1 MKIVF
6 GFILM
11 FSLVTDPIKIGQI
24 NRIKKEAR
32 LAYTTGDYKKAIEKY
47 KYLSDSL
54 NVKEDEVM
62 LNLANAYYLTKDTAS
77 AYPGYQMLTNSSES
91 HIKSKAFQQLGILNH
106 QRGKFEDALSQF
118 KQAIKADAQN
128 KDARYNYEALK
139 RKLDEKKKQDEQK
152 KKDEQDKKKEPSE
165 YAKKLKA
172 QAEALAAQFKFSEA
186 HKLMLDGAKKDPTVM
201 YFKDFI
207 DRLND
212 VVTINK
218 QK

>member
-1 MKIVF
+1 MKFVF
-6 GFILM
+6 GFILLI
-11 FSLVTDPIKIGQI
+11 SWVADPINIGEI
-24 NRIKKEAR
+24 NRVKKEAR
-32 LAYTTGDYKKAIEKY
+32 LAYTSGDYKKAIAKY

-54 NVKEDEVM
+54 HVNEDEAM
-62 LNLANAYYLTKDTAS
+62 LNLAHAYFMTKDTAS
-77 AYPGYQMLTNSSES
+77 AYSGYQLLTNSAES
-91 HIKSKAFQQLGILNH
+91 HIKSKAHQQLGILNH
-106 QRGKFEDALSQF
+106 QRGKFEEALSNF
-118 KQAIKADAQN
+118 KQAVKANTQN
-128 KDARYNYEALK
+128 ADARYNYEALK

-186 HKLMLDGAKKDPTVM
+186 HNLMVEGSKKDPSVM

>member
-1 MKIVF
+1 MKFVF
-6 GFILM
+6 GFIAL
-11 FSLVTDPIKIGQI
+11 FSMVTDPVKIGEI
-24 NRIKKEAR
+24 NRLKKEAR
-32 LAYTTGDYKKAIEKY
+32 LAYTTADYKKAIEKY

-54 NVKEDEVM
+54 HVNEDEIM
-62 LNLANAYYLTKDTAS
+62 LNLANAYFLTKDTAA
-77 AYPGYQMLTNSSES
+77 AYPGYQMLTSSKES
-91 HIKSKAFQQLGILNH
+91 HIKSKAHQQLGILDH
-106 QRGKFEDALSQF
+106 QKGKFEEALNQF
-118 KQAIKADAQN
+118 KQALKADTQN

-152 KKDEQDKKKEPSE
+152 KKDDQNKKQEPSE

-172 QAEALAAQFKFSEA
+172 QAEALAAQFKFTEA
-186 HKLMLDGAKKDPTVM
+186 HTLMLEGSKKDPSVM